1 MKMSVMVAGA
11 IPAVASDAGN
21 LPAVGPM
28 FALAP
33 ASNNSTRSAVC
44 TSSGCT
50 ESSRRSVG
58 KPASS
63 SPAAT
68 SAGVRPTPKTL
79 LSLGT
84 ETVPSSSD
92 TAENSPSLKLRTVA
106 ADAAGSIGGP
116 SGSGGGA
123 GRTEHAASARA
134 TTDAANEAAVLIVP
148 RSRMQMIRVSYNR
161 SSLVELPAH
170 AYRTVSPGRLP
181 AAGRGTDSRQ
191 AVRGELSRRYD
202 DRDRGVR
209 RCVVRDRRV
218 QHVDGRG
225 EGRLFLRRRATGVCA
240 ALPRSRGRR
249 HPSEMAVSLKR
260 SAAAPA

>member
-28 FALAP
+28 LALAP

-58 KPASS
+58 KPASAS
-63 SPAAT
+63 TAAT

-84 ETVPSSSD
+84 ETVPSSND

-134 TTDAANEAAVLIVP
+134 TTDAANEAAVFIVP
-148 RSRMQMIRVSYNR
+148 LLSDANDPRILQQEFIRG
-161 SSLVELPAH
+161 A
-170 AYRTVSPGRLP
+170 
-181 AAGRGTDSRQ
+181 
-191 AVRGELSRRYD
+191 
-202 DRDRGVR
+202 
-209 RCVVRDRRV
+209 
-218 QHVDGRG
+218 
-225 EGRLFLRRRATGVCA
+225 
-240 ALPRSRGRR
+240 
-249 HPSEMAVSLKR
+249 
-260 SAAAPA
+260 

>member
-58 KPASS
+58 KPASAS
-63 SPAAT
+63 TAAT

-84 ETVPSSSD
+84 ETVPSSNN

-123 GRTEHAASARA
+123 GRTEHAASAM
-134 TTDAANEAAVLIVP
+134 TDAANEAAVFIVP
-148 RSRMQMIRVSYNR
+148 LLSDANDPRILQQEFIR
-161 SSLVELPAH
+161 
-170 AYRTVSPGRLP
+170 G
-181 AAGRGTDSRQ
+181 AA
-191 AVRGELSRRYD
+191 
-202 DRDRGVR
+202 
-209 RCVVRDRRV
+209 C
-218 QHVDGRG
+218 
-225 EGRLFLRRRATGVCA
+225 
-240 ALPRSRGRR
+240 
-249 HPSEMAVSLKR
+249 
-260 SAAAPA
+260 